1 MGCVYRPKDRDIW
14 WSKYRRAGKAFYES
28 SDSKKKGDA
37 ITLLKLREGDIAHG
51 KPVTPK
57 IGRLTFNEA
66 AEDLLNDY
74 RVNGKRSLTVVERR
88 VTKHLTPY
96 FDGCRMANLTTSDVR
111 AFVVHRQKQG
121 VVGAKGKRKGERIG
135 DVSNAE
141 INRELAL
148 LKRMFTLALQAG
160 KLLHRPHIPMLAENN
175 VRTGFFEA
183 AQLQDTLAHLP
194 SEIQPVIK
202 FAAITGWRIDSEVL
216 PLEWRNVDFAAGEVR
231 LDAGTTKNGEGRT
244 FPLTS
249 DLRSLLEARQA
260 EHDRLKKCGHIVPQV
275 FFRLVAESRGGEKKP
290 RRITSF
296 GKAWKA
302 ACRAAG
308 CPGRI
313 PHDLRRTAIRNL
325 VRAGVSERVAMRLS
339 GHKTP
344 SVFAR
349 YDITSVADL
358 ADAATKLD
366 SHAGAVGNRQKFAVP

>member
-14 WSKYRRAGKAFYES
+14 WIKYRRAGKAYYES
-28 SDSKKKGDA
+28 SESTKKGAA
-37 ITLLKLREGDIAHG
+37 IDLLKLREGDIAHG
-51 KPVTPK
+51 KPVTSK
-57 IGRLTFNEA
+57 IGRLTFKDA
-66 AEDLLNDY
+66 ADDLLNDY
-74 RVNGKRSLTVVERR
+74 RVNNKRSLGVVERR

-96 FDGCRMANLTTSDVR
+96 FEGCRMANLTTSDVR
-111 AFVVHRQKQG
+111 AFVAHRQKQG
-121 VVGAKGKRKGERIG
+121 IVGVRGKRKGERIG

-183 AQLQDTLAHLP
+183 AQLRDTLSHLP
-194 SEIQPVIK
+194 AEIQPVIT

-216 PLEWRNVDFAAGEVR
+216 PLEWRNVDFTAGEVR

-249 DLRSLLEARQA
+249 ELRTLLEAQQA
-260 EHDRLKKCGHIVPQV
+260 ERDRVKKGGHIVPQV
-275 FFRLVAESRGGEKKP
+275 FFRMVAERRGGEKKP

-325 VRAGVSERVAMRLS
+325 VRAGVSERVAMKLS

-349 YDITSVADL
+349 YDITSSSDL
-358 ADAATKLD
+358 QDAARRLD
-366 SHAGAVGNRQKFAVP
+366 AAPRPLVANSGA